1 MKLLKFISTVVLFV
15 FDWLLTGWIT
25 CYMWNGILPPLLGVT
40 EITFWQG
47 RAIAL
52 LITWFA
58 TSHRKE
64 DKEKNLIESIMYDI
78 FLTLFFGAIAFVYIS
93 LAF

>member
-1 MKLLKFISTVVLFV
+1 MKLLKFIFTFVLFV

-25 CYMWNGILPPLLGVT
+25 CYMWNGILPPLLGFT

-47 RAIAL
+47 QAFAL
-52 LITWFA
+52 FITWLA
-58 TSHRKE
+58 TSHKKE
-64 DKEKNLIESIMYDI
+64 EKEKNLFESVLYDI
-78 FLTLFFGAIAFVYIS
+78 FLTLFYGAMAFVYIS